1 MEYTKEDYLNVKYN
15 ECKDV
20 LEIGKS
26 RGFFRKSKV
35 MKIFLIITV
44 ISTIANLF
52 LIKRFFDILFYAM

>member
-15 ECKDV
+15 EGKDV

-35 MKIFLIITV
+35 MKFFLIITIV
-44 ISTIANLF
+44 STIANLF